1 MYSLDDVL
9 AGRNLVRF
17 EVRNRVELIEV
28 ATEPSA
34 IESYT
39 PSTKSYS
46 RSELI
51 LAVEDLIEQAWW
63 GNNRHVELTAVISLD
78 DASAEKGRLSER
90 TIGWYCPVSVWGATC
105 TDVHLQAD
113 NLAALGVPL
122 P

>member
-9 AGRNLVRF
+9 ADRNLVRL
-17 EVRNRVELIEV
+17 EVRNRIQLIEV

-39 PSTKSYS
+39 LSKKSYS

-63 GNNRHVELTAVISLD
+63 GNNRHVELTAVMSLD
-78 DASAEKGRLSER
+78 DVSAEKGRLSER
-90 TIGWYCPVSVWGATC
+90 TIGWYCPISVWGSNC

-113 NLAALGVPL
+113 NLDALGVAL